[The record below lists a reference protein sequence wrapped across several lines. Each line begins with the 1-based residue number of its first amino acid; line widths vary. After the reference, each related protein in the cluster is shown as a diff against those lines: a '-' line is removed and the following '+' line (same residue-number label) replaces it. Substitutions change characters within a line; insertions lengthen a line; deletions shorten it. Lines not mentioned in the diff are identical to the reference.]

1 MVSTLLPGRII
12 MKIMYRAALL
22 TILGCIVTI
31 DENTMT
37 FTSELQRQ
45 KAYFRTCASS
55 EDSDQ
60 TAHSCILIRLLLGQ
74 ITTKT
79 NALYER
85 TDAQRTAYI
94 CTPHKFVWGV
104 GGGGGRR
111 GVYTVFTLS
120 VRLSVRPSVCP
131 SATLVFF

>member
-1 MVSTLLPGRII
+1 

-79 NALYER
+79 NAIYER

-94 CTPHKFVWGV
+94 CTPTNKVC
-104 GGGGGRR
+104 GGGGGGAGGAGGG
-111 GVYTVFTLS
+111 GVYCFHV
-120 VRLSVRPSVCP
+120 VRPSVCP
-131 SATLVFF
+131 SVRVSVRDAGFFLIS